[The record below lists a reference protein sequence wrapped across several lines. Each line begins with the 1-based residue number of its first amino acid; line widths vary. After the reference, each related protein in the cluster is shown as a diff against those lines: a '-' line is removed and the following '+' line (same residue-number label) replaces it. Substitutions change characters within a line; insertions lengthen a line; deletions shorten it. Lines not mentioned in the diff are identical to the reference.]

1 MTIAEGQSAPDFT
14 LTDAAGCPVSLGD
27 FRGRD
32 VLLFFY
38 PRDDTPGCTKEAC
51 GFRDLWSEIQDE
63 GAVVLGISPDTA
75 TSHQEFIHKYALPFP
90 LLCDTDKKVM
100 TEYGAWGEKVLYGR
114 TTQGVIRSSV
124 WIGPDGEVKK
134 HWRLVTRAA
143 EHPSQVLAA
152 LRQDVEA

>member
-1 MTIAEGQSAPDFT
+1 MTIEEGQAAPDFT
-14 LTDAAGCPVSLGD
+14 LPDETGRPVSLGD

-32 VLLFFY
+32 MILFFY

-51 GFRDLWSEIQDE
+51 GFRDLWGEIQAE

-75 TSHQEFIHKYALPFP
+75 PSHQEFIHKYELPFP

-100 TEYGAWGEKVLYGR
+100 TEYGAWGEKVMYGR

-124 WIGPDGEVKK
+124 WIGPDGEVGPQV
-134 HWRLVTRAA
+134 R
-143 EHPSQVLAA
+143 VLA
-152 LRQDVEA
+152 